1 MILNQKANENGNH
14 QIEYVYADRDEHLEE
29 VRQLFIEYA
38 ESLNVDLSFQNFEQ
52 ELKELPKRY
61 GPPDGVVV
69 IARVNGK
76 SAGCAALHRLSE
88 EICEMKRLY
97 VRDDFRGLGIGKE
110 LITVILTE
118 AVKRNYR
125 LIRLDTL
132 PTMGKAQS
140 LYEAFRFYDVEPY
153 VYNPIPGTRF
163 LERKLY

>member
-1 MILNQKANENGNH
+1 MTLNQKANENRIH
-14 QIEYVYADRDEHLEE
+14 QIEYVYADGDEHLEE

-140 LYEAFRFYDVEPY
+140 LYEAFGFYDVDPY

-163 LERKLY
+163 L

>member
-1 MILNQKANENGNH
+1 MSQIAKENGKH
-14 QIEYVYADRDEHLEE
+14 QIEYVYADWDEQLEE

-52 ELKELPKRY
+52 ELMELPERY
-61 GPPDGVVV
+61 GPPDGAV
-69 IARVNGK
+69 ILARVDGK

-97 VRDDFRGLGIGKE
+97 VRDDFRGLGIGKK

-125 LIRLDTL
+125 FIRLDTL

-140 LYEAFRFYDVEPY
+140 LYESFGFYDVEPY

-163 LERKLY
+163 LERKLD

>member
-1 MILNQKANENGNH
+1 MSQNANENGKH
-14 QIEYVYADRDEHLEE
+14 QIEYVFADWEEQLEE

-52 ELKELPKRY
+52 ELRELPKRY
-61 GPPDGVVV
+61 GPPDGTVV

-118 AVKRNYR
+118 AVKRDYR
-125 LIRLDTL
+125 FIRLDTL

-140 LYEAFRFYDVEPY
+140 LYESFGFYDVDPY

-163 LERKLY
+163 LERKLD